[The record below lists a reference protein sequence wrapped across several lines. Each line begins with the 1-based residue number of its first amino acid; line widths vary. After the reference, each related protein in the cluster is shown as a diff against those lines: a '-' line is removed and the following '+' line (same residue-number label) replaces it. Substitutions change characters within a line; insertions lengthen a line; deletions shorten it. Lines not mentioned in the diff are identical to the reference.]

1 MQRFRPA
8 ALPPLL
14 SFVAGYVDG
23 CMYLALFGLFVA
35 QVTGS
40 FVLAGVQLVTRDPSV
55 VVKAMGIPVFFFAGI
70 ATTLMVRSAERRGR
84 DALPVTGAQ
93 RGIHLD

>member
-1 MQRFRPA
+1 MSRSVPA
-8 ALPPLL
+8 AIPPLL

-40 FVLAGVQLVTRDPSV
+40 FVLAGAQLVTRDPSV
-55 VVKAMGIPVFFFAGI
+55 VVKVIGIPVLFVAGV
-70 ATTLMVRSAERRGR
+70 ATTLMVRSMERRGW
-84 DALPVTGAQ
+84 DALCRRPSPS
-93 RGIHLD
+93 RHCC